1 MGNTHRGTEGNR
13 IPGSIQEAVPGG
25 IPGGIW
31 GVCLSV
37 CWLWG
42 MLAWGLIG
50 LVDLTGRMRMEAELE
65 VGM

>member
-37 CWLWG
+37 RWLWG
-42 MLAWGLIG
+42 MFAWGLI
-50 LVDLTGRMRMEAELE
+50 DLTVRLRMAAESE